1 MKEDIINLPNSLT
14 FLRLALTPINI
25 FLHVVL
31 GPVWKLICIV
41 LLGFSFITDALD
53 GFFARRNGKETRFGQ
68 IFDPVTDF
76 IAINSYN
83 IYMIF
88 ALEGI
93 FSPQTVSILR
103 LLIVGIVLRYIFV
116 AVTVG
121 RTEKESSGDAKAIMV
136 GKCSSALQM
145 FVLFLFMSIT
155 VIDGLWWR
163 SLLSHLF
170 LVFFSL
176 GVLLALVS
184 AIMYYLRYL
193 EVKTIARTAS

>member
-1 MKEDIINLPNSLT
+1 MGILNIPNT
-14 FLRLALTPINI
+14 FTLLRLVLTPINI
-25 FLHVVL
+25 TLHIAL
-31 GPVWKLICIV
+31 GPVWKIICIV
-41 LLGFSFITDALD
+41 LLGFSFLTDALD
-53 GFFARRNGKETRFGQ
+53 GFFARLLGQETRFGQ

-76 IAINSYN
+76 VAINSYN

-88 ALEGI
+88 ALEGL
-93 FSPQTVSILR
+93 FSPQTVLILR
-103 LLIVGIVLRYIFV
+103 LIIIGIVIRYIFV
-116 AVTVG
+116 AITVG
-121 RTEKESSGDAKAIMV
+121 RTEKASSGDARAIMI

-155 VIDGLWWR
+155 ALNEPWWR
-163 SLLSHLF
+163 ELLSRLF

-184 AIMYYLRYL
+184 AIMYYLKYL